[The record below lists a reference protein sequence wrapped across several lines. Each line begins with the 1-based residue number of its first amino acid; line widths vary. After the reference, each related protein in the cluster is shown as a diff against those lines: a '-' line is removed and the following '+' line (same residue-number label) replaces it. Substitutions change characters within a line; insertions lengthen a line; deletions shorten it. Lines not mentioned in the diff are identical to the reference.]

1 MLLKFGFIFKDLNS
15 LSGLQKLDET
25 FLQWIQEQDNE
36 LAAKLKGYRLIGS
49 GTIDSIAHSEFF
61 LQLAPFVD
69 DFIAELF
76 NIEKETQDLKKKHEK
91 FDPIYECRRKFVQRY
106 AVK

>member
-36 LAAKLKGYRLIGS
+36 LAAKLKGYRLIVS
-49 GTIDSIAHSEFF
+49 ETIDSIAHSEFL

-76 NIEKETQDLKKKHEK
+76 NITNENLALRKEHKK
-91 FDPIYECRRKFVQRY
+91 FDLIPKNVFLTN
-106 AVK
+106 K